1 MEGGVCWRGW
11 SLLHKLATLRSCPNM
26 DDDLSVEEEQG
37 KCRCLKSAYDFCWN
51 EEENHFPPIRIFF
64 LLGACLF
71 IVIDVGLDIW
81 VAYEHYVADRDGT
94 DDYASY
100 YLYSTLFFIIVPQ
113 IVINLISWLLYTWGF
128 IVFNSKRIRNY
139 YRRQLEDLKYVE
151 FDEAGNRRK
160 DSLHVENKCVIS
172 WPWYD
177 KSKQRRTKAI
187 HQLVPVTSSSPSPTN
202 SSAPIP
208 FGSPQDQNSLI
219 SSPGPA
225 SPNYQQETT
234 FNGGDLWGRKQSAAS
249 RTKVKVYKHK
259 RTESETPILEETDT
273 HLEFYPLDL
282 FDIYE
287 YILVTLLHILLLG
300 FIFRVV
306 RLVYKSKSDKYS
318 FDRYRD
324 VSFLRL
330 MESFLEAAPQLVLQL
345 YIVIVREESRL
356 SYNIITPISIVFS
369 VCSLALSVA
378 DYISAVKDLYY
389 YDPPPHRER
398 KPRLTWT
405 GYFLVI
411 FWHLCM
417 IVGRGITFALFASI
431 YGGYLFLV
439 VGVHYV
445 AMVYWMYWQ
454 QASVLIHSSE
464 DYDSRSRN
472 GRRPS
477 ATNTT
482 THGRRSIRSC
492 IDPRNHICGNYGI
505 EFIVAAFNI
514 FFHFKLKEGGS
525 VETLVPF
532 YVLSFVENV
541 LMIFLWYFARDLAIY
556 TWYAIPAVVTVF
568 VSFALGLLFLSLYY
582 YKFQP
587 HKQNSLEPDPS
598 LDHPTMTSTMSRMY
612 LQKQVKG
619 NIIQRLFNL
628 ARGERRQSN
637 DAVELEAVDNIIR
650 IPAN

>member
-1 MEGGVCWRGW
+1 M
-11 SLLHKLATLRSCPNM
+11 
-26 DDDLSVEEEQG
+26 EEQG
-37 KCRCLKSAYDFCWN
+37 KCRCLKSAYVFCWN
-51 EEENHFPPIRIFF
+51 DKDNHFPPIRIFF
-64 LLGACLF
+64 LLGTCLF
-71 IVIDVGLDIW
+71 FVIDVGLDIW

-94 DDYASY
+94 DEYASY

-128 IVFNSKRIRNY
+128 IVFNSKQIRNY

-151 FDEAGNRRK
+151 YDEAGNRRK
-160 DSLHVENKCVIS
+160 DSLHIEGKQVIS
-172 WPWYD
+172 WPWYG
-177 KSKQRRTKAI
+177 KSKQRRMKSI
-187 HQLVPVTSSSPSPTN
+187 HQSVASDSTSPKSSSPP
-202 SSAPIP
+202 AP
-208 FGSPQDQNSLI
+208 FDSPQDLLI
-219 SSPGPA
+219 SSAGPG
-225 SPNYQQETT
+225 SPDYQQETT
-234 FNGGDLWGRKQSAAS
+234 FSGGDLWDKQSTAS
-249 RTKVKVYKHK
+249 TSHTTKVKVYRHFSHK

-282 FDIYE
+282 FDICE

-306 RLVYKSKSDKYS
+306 RLVYKRKNDKYS

-345 YIVIVREESRL
+345 YIVIVREERRL
-356 SYNIITPISIVFS
+356 SYNIITPISIIVS

-417 IVGRGITFALFASI
+417 IVGRGITFTLFASI
-431 YGGYLFLV
+431 FGGYLFLV

-454 QASVLIHSSE
+454 QANVLIHSSE
-464 DYDSRSRN
+464 DYDARSRN
-472 GRRPS
+472 GRRVS
-477 ATNTT
+477 TT
-482 THGRRSIRSC
+482 TTTDGRRSIRSC
-492 IDPRNHICGNYGI
+492 LDPRNHICGNYGI
-505 EFIVAAFNI
+505 EFIIAAFNI

-541 LMIFLWYFARDLAIY
+541 LMIFLWYYARDFSIY

-568 VSFALGLLFLSLYY
+568 VTFALGLLFLSIYY

-587 HKQNSLEPDPS
+587 HKQSNLEPDPY
-598 LDHPTMTSTMSRMY
+598 LNHPTMTSTMSRMY

-619 NIIQRLFNL
+619 NFIQRLFNL
-628 ARGERRQSN
+628 ARGGRRQSS
-637 DAVELEAVDNIIR
+637 DAEELEAVDITHC
-650 IPAN
+650 IPAQH

>member
-1 MEGGVCWRGW
+1 M
-11 SLLHKLATLRSCPNM
+11 
-26 DDDLSVEEEQG
+26 EEQG
-37 KCRCLKSAYDFCWN
+37 KCNYLKNAYVFCWN
-51 EEENHFPPIRIFF
+51 DKDNHFPPIRIFF

-81 VAYEHYVADRDGT
+81 VAYEHYIADRDGT
-94 DDYASY
+94 DEYASY

-128 IVFNSKRIRNY
+128 VVFNTKRVRNY

-151 FDEAGNRRK
+151 YDKEGNRRK
-160 DSLHVENKCVIS
+160 ESLHIENKQVIS
-172 WPWYD
+172 WPWYG
-177 KSKQRRTKAI
+177 KSKQRRMKSFHRSVMSDT
-187 HQLVPVTSSSPSPTN
+187 TNPTN
-202 SSAPIP
+202 SSSPVP
-208 FGSPQDQNSLI
+208 FDSPQDSVI
-219 SSPGPA
+219 SSAGPA
-225 SPNYQQETT
+225 SPASPEYQQETI
-234 FNGGDLWGRKQSAAS
+234 FSGDDLWGKHGGASAS
-249 RTKVKVYKHK
+249 NTTKIKVYKHSHR

-306 RLVYKSKSDKYS
+306 RLVYKRKNDRYS

-345 YIVIVREESRL
+345 YIVVVREETRL
-356 SYNIITPISIVFS
+356 SYNIITPISITVS

-389 YDPPPHRER
+389 YDPPPRRER
-398 KPRLTWT
+398 KPRLSWT
-405 GYFLVI
+405 GYFLII

-431 YGGYLFLV
+431 FGGYLFLV
-439 VGVHYV
+439 VGIHYV

-454 QASVLIHSSE
+454 QANVLIHSSE
-464 DYDSRSRN
+464 DYDARSRN
-472 GRRPS
+472 GRQAS
-477 ATNTT
+477 TANTT
-482 THGRRSIRSC
+482 LGRRSIRSC
-492 IDPRNHICGNYGI
+492 LDPRNHICGNYGI
-505 EFIVAAFNI
+505 EFIIAAFNI

-525 VETLVPF
+525 IETLVPF
-532 YVLSFVENV
+532 YLLSFVENV
-541 LMIFLWYFARDLAIY
+541 LMIFLWYFARDFSVY
-556 TWYAIPAVVTVF
+556 TWYSIPAVVTVF
-568 VSFALGLLFLSLYY
+568 VTFVLGLLFLSVYY

-587 HKQNSLEPDPS
+587 HKQSSLEPDPY

-619 NIIQRLFNL
+619 NLIQRLFNL
-628 ARGERRQSN
+628 ARGGQQQSEN
-637 DAVELEAVDNIIR
+637 TEAVDMMR
-650 IPAN
+650 ITAYR

>member
-1 MEGGVCWRGW
+1 MEDGKVKCG
-11 SLLHKLATLRSCPNM
+11 SLRS
-26 DDDLSVEEEQG
+26 
-37 KCRCLKSAYDFCWN
+37 AYLFCWN
-51 EEENHFPPIRIFF
+51 DKDNLFPPIRIFF

-71 IVIDVGLDIW
+71 IVTDVGLDIW

-94 DDYASY
+94 DNYAGY

-128 IVFNSKRIRNY
+128 IVYNSSRIRNY
-139 YRRQLEDLKYVE
+139 YCCQLEDLKYVE
-151 FDEAGNRRK
+151 FDREGNRRK
-160 DSLHVENKCVIS
+160 DSVHVENKQVIS
-172 WPWYD
+172 WPWYG
-177 KSKQRRTKAI
+177 KSRQRRTK
-187 HQLVPVTSSSPSPTN
+187 SSIKSPSTSRTN
-202 SSAPIP
+202 SPLPIQ
-208 FGSPQDQNSLI
+208 FCTPQDSLI
-219 SSPGPA
+219 SSTVPA
-225 SPNYQQETT
+225 SSDYLQETM
-234 FNGGDLWGRKQSAAS
+234 FSGDLWDKHTAAPIAS
-249 RTKVKVYKHK
+249 EPSKTPKVKVYKQHSHK

-287 YILVTLLHILLLG
+287 YILVTLLHLLLLG
-300 FIFRVV
+300 FLFRVF
-306 RLVYKSKSDKYS
+306 RLVYKRKDDKYS

-345 YIVIVREESRL
+345 YIEIVSEERRL
-356 SYNIITPISIVFS
+356 SYNIITPISIIVS

-398 KPRLTWT
+398 KPRLSWT

-417 IVGRGITFALFASI
+417 IIGRGLTLALFASI
-431 YGGYLFLV
+431 FGSYVFLV
-439 VGVHYV
+439 VGIHYL

-454 QASVLIHSSE
+454 QANVLIHSSE
-464 DYDSRSRN
+464 DYDARSRN
-472 GRRPS
+472 GRRV
-477 ATNTT
+477 TNTMN
-482 THGRRSIRSC
+482 RRSIRSC
-492 IDPRNHICGNYGI
+492 LDPRNHICSNYGI

-514 FFHFKLKEGGS
+514 FFHFKIKEGGS

-532 YVLSFVENV
+532 YLLSFVENV
-541 LMIFLWYFARDLAIY
+541 LMIFLWYFARDFSIY

-568 VSFALGLLFLSLYY
+568 VTFPLGIVFLSTYY
-582 YKFQP
+582 HTFQP
-587 HKQNSLEPDPS
+587 HKQRSLEPDPY
-598 LDHPTMTSTMSRMY
+598 LNHPTMTSTMSCMY

-619 NIIQRLFNL
+619 SFIKRLFDFVR
-628 ARGERRQSN
+628 RGEQQLR
-637 DAVELEAVDNIIR
+637 DTDETETDIPLEHIHSC
-650 IPAN
+650 

>member
-1 MEGGVCWRGW
+1 M
-11 SLLHKLATLRSCPNM
+11 
-26 DDDLSVEEEQG
+26 EEQG
-37 KCRCLKSAYDFCWN
+37 RCRCLRGAYVFCWN
-51 EEENHFPPIRIFF
+51 DKNNHFPPIRIFF

-71 IVIDVGLDIW
+71 IVIDVALDIW

-94 DDYASY
+94 DEYARY

-128 IVFNSKRIRNY
+128 IVFNSKRIRSY
-139 YRRQLEDLKYVE
+139 YCRQLEDLKYVE
-151 FDEAGNRRK
+151 YNEEGERRK
-160 DSLHVENKCVIS
+160 DSLHINDKCVIS
-172 WPWYD
+172 WSWYG
-177 KSKQRRTKAI
+177 KSKQRRRTKSI
-187 HQLVPVTSSSPSPTN
+187 HQSVASASTN
-202 SSAPIP
+202 SS
-208 FGSPQDQNSLI
+208 SPQDQDSLI

-234 FNGGDLWGRKQSAAS
+234 FSGGDLWDKQST
-249 RTKVKVYKHK
+249 TKVKVYKHK

-273 HLEFYPLDL
+273 HVEFYPLDL

-306 RLVYKSKSDKYS
+306 RLVYKRKDDEYS

-345 YIVIVREESRL
+345 YIVIVREERQL
-356 SYNIITPISIVFS
+356 SYNIITPISIIVS

-389 YDPPPHRER
+389 YDPPPGRER

-417 IVGRGITFALFASI
+417 IVGRGITFALFATI
-431 YGGYLFLV
+431 FGGYLFLV
-439 VGVHYV
+439 VGIHYV

-464 DYDSRSRN
+464 DYDARSRN
-472 GRRPS
+472 GRRAS
-477 ATNTT
+477 ATGNSTS
-482 THGRRSIRSC
+482 GRRSLRSC
-492 IDPRNHICGNYGI
+492 LDPRNHICGNYGI
-505 EFIVAAFNI
+505 EFVVAAFNI

-525 VETLVPF
+525 IETLVPF

-541 LMIFLWYFARDLAIY
+541 IMIFLWYFARDFSVY

-568 VSFALGLLFLSLYY
+568 VSFALGLLFLSIYY

-587 HKQNSLEPDPS
+587 HKQSSLEPDPY

-612 LQKQVKG
+612 LQKQLKG
-619 NIIQRLFNL
+619 NLIQRLFNFV
-628 ARGERRQSN
+628 RGEQRQSR
-637 DAVELEAVDNIIR
+637 DMGDLELDPVE
-650 IPAN
+650 

>member
-1 MEGGVCWRGW
+1 M
-11 SLLHKLATLRSCPNM
+11 
-26 DDDLSVEEEQG
+26 EEQG
-37 KCRCLKSAYDFCWN
+37 KCRCLKSAYVFCWN
-51 EEENHFPPIRIFF
+51 DKNNHFPPIRIFF

-71 IVIDVGLDIW
+71 IVIDIALDIW

-94 DDYASY
+94 DEYARY
-100 YLYSTLFFIIVPQ
+100 YLHSTLFFIIVPQ

-128 IVFNSKRIRNY
+128 IVFNSKRIRKY
-139 YRRQLEDLKYVE
+139 YCRQLEELKYVE
-151 FDEAGNRRK
+151 YEGDRRK
-160 DSLHVENKCVIS
+160 DSLHINDKCVIS
-172 WPWYD
+172 WPWYSE
-177 KSKQRRTKAI
+177 SKQRRRMKSVCDRSVASAST
-187 HQLVPVTSSSPSPTN
+187 SPTN
-202 SSAPIP
+202 SSPP
-208 FGSPQDQNSLI
+208 VSFDSPQGQDSLI

-225 SPNYQQETT
+225 SPDYQQETT
-234 FNGGDLWGRKQSAAS
+234 FSGGDLWDKRST
-249 RTKVKVYKHK
+249 TKVKVYRHK

-273 HLEFYPLDL
+273 HVEFYPLDL

-306 RLVYKSKSDKYS
+306 RLVYKRKDDEYS

-345 YIVIVREESRL
+345 YIVIVREERRL
-356 SYNIITPISIVFS
+356 SYNIITPISIIVS

-389 YDPPPHRER
+389 YDPPPGRER

-431 YGGYLFLV
+431 FGGYLFLV
-439 VGVHYV
+439 VGIHYV

-454 QASVLIHSSE
+454 QANVLIHSSE
-464 DYDSRSRN
+464 DYDARSRN
-472 GRRPS
+472 GRRAS
-477 ATNTT
+477 ATDNDTS
-482 THGRRSIRSC
+482 GRRSLRSC

-505 EFIVAAFNI
+505 EFVVAAFNI

-541 LMIFLWYFARDLAIY
+541 LMIFLWYFARDFSVY

-568 VSFALGLLFLSLYY
+568 VSFALGLLFLSIYY

-587 HKQNSLEPDPS
+587 HKQSSLEPDPY
-598 LDHPTMTSTMSRMY
+598 LNHPTMTSTMSRMY
-612 LQKQVKG
+612 LQKQLKG
-619 NIIQRLFNL
+619 NLIQRLFNFV
-628 ARGERRQSN
+628 RGLQRQSR
-637 DAVELEAVDNIIR
+637 DAGDLELDPVE
-650 IPAN
+650 

>member
-1 MEGGVCWRGW
+1 ME
-11 SLLHKLATLRSCPNM
+11 
-26 DDDLSVEEEQG
+26 DQG
-37 KCRCLKSAYDFCWN
+37 KCRCLKSAYVFCWN
-51 EEENHFPPIRIFF
+51 DKENHFPPIRIFF

-71 IVIDVGLDIW
+71 IVIDVALDIW
-81 VAYEHYVADRDGT
+81 VAIEHYVADRDGT
-94 DDYASY
+94 DQYASY
-100 YLYSTLFFIIVPQ
+100 YLHSTLFFIIVPQ

-128 IVFNSKRIRNY
+128 IVFNSKRVQNY

-151 FDEAGNRRK
+151 YNEAGDRRK
-160 DSLHVENKCVIS
+160 DSLHINDKCVIS

-177 KSKQRRTKAI
+177 KSKQRRTKSTHQAI
-187 HQLVPVTSSSPSPTN
+187 
-202 SSAPIP
+202 SSASTSPIRLSP
-208 FGSPQDQNSLI
+208 PPRLDSPQDQDSLI
-219 SSPGPA
+219 SSPGSG
-225 SPNYQQETT
+225 SPDYQQETT
-234 FNGGDLWGRKQSAAS
+234 FGGGDLWDKPST
-249 RTKVKVYKHK
+249 TKVKVYKHK

-287 YILVTLLHILLLG
+287 YILVTLLHVFLLG

-306 RLVYKSKSDKYS
+306 RLVYKRRDDKYS

-345 YIVIVREESRL
+345 YIVIVREERRL
-356 SYNIITPISIVFS
+356 SYNIITPISIIVS

-389 YDPPPHRER
+389 YDPPPGRER

-417 IVGRGITFALFASI
+417 IIGRGITFALFATI
-431 YGGYLFLV
+431 FGGYLFLV
-439 VGVHYV
+439 VGIHYV

-454 QASVLIHSSE
+454 QANVLIHGSE
-464 DYDSRSRN
+464 DYDARSRN
-472 GRRPS
+472 GRRAS
-477 ATNTT
+477 TTDNST
-482 THGRRSIRSC
+482 THGRRSLRSC
-492 IDPRNHICGNYGI
+492 LDPRNHICGNYGI

-525 VETLVPF
+525 VETLIPF
-532 YVLSFVENV
+532 YLLSFVENV
-541 LMIFLWYFARDLAIY
+541 IMIFLWYFARDFSVY

-568 VSFALGLLFLSLYY
+568 VTFALGLLFLSIYY

-587 HKQNSLEPDPS
+587 HKQSSLEPDPY

-619 NIIQRLFNL
+619 NLIQRLFNL
-628 ARGERRQSN
+628 ARGTQRQRQSM
-637 DAVELEAVDNIIR
+637 DAEE
-650 IPAN
+650 